1 MSGGVSRVS
10 GGSYARVS
18 SALTNPQTQ
27 RVDAVASPFFLS
39 PKVQIATFDSGTG
52 FQISG
57 IKSKEAEL
65 KKLGQELWDL
75 LNEHLGLEGRITTFD
90 LVSGRIVFYP
100 VGQLDP
106 QTLEPIQGA
115 TLKTIF
121 IPELLK
127 THLLPDQ
134 AKSIQ
139 QSADSFLNRIDNL
152 AKIQTPRVAFQI
164 GPNRFGTTTQKMFD
178 QLSGNCKALDPY
190 LTLDVKK
197 KPEQQVDQV
206 INLLRLLNPPIN
218 ITGETIKNAKRNYA
232 LEYSW
237 QTEAPNVGKIL
248 AFLDVDLDQL
258 SLNLQEASVKEV
270 SFFSLSKVKQKQQ
283 KNGAIQRFIA
293 ECKGYRND
301 QNSLSAFYE
310 FFKSGQFPY
319 IPPTGIFS
327 RMGGKEEFSTDKEMD
342 CHAKLYGANLSTPIA
357 SWMKACISRGL
368 RVQILEKCDEDV
380 LPKARALVDGI
391 TTEVEGYKKDLL
403 TKTEEDC
410 GRALKVLLDKEVNGT
425 KIHDLSGMEIAKEVI
440 GRRRSDS
447 YHIGDNYLNFVRYFL
462 SLSVLKYRKV
472 LSDLTQKDIYEYL
485 KAFFNSSDARLKE
498 VRAEQTSTNSNN
510 AVFPFK
516 GKRFDLELKKIALDI
531 FKLSQS
537 LKIDDIPDELQAR
550 WFEEFQQEGVQE
562 DFTNFIQPKT
572 ERFVKVKAFT
582 ATLQDIR
589 EQEKDFIATKLE
601 KVYREGFPAFN
612 EGQVHHIQREYTS
625 RKQRVD
631 QILEEKKRSLNE
643 TLPKAS
649 NESEKSEIGELLSRI
664 NDNKEKKVMEY
675 AQMSFDLKEDEIEA
689 FVDDCLGSKSTSSY
703 PLV

>member
-1 MSGGVSRVS
+1 MNGDVGRVS
-10 GGSYARVS
+10 GESQARAS
-18 SALTNPQTQ
+18 SASTTPQAQ

-52 FQISG
+52 FQIPG
-57 IKSKEAEL
+57 IKSKEAKL
-65 KKLGQELWDL
+65 KNLGQNLWDL

-100 VGQLDP
+100 VGQLDSK
-106 QTLEPIQGA
+106 TLEPIPGA

-139 QSADSFLNRIDNL
+139 QSADSFLKEIDEL

-190 LTLDVKK
+190 LTLDEKK
-197 KPEQQVDQV
+197 KPEEQVDQV
-206 INLLRLLNPPIN
+206 IDLLTLLNPPIN

-237 QTEAPNVGKIL
+237 QPEAPNVGKIL

-270 SFFSLSKVKQKQQ
+270 SFFSLSKDKQKQQ
-283 KNGAIQRFIA
+283 KSGAIQRFIA

-327 RMGGKEEFSTDKEMD
+327 RMGGNEEFSTDKEMD

-357 SWMKACISRGL
+357 SWMKACISQGL
-368 RVQILEKCDEDV
+368 RKKILQNCSEPC
-380 LPKARALVDGI
+380 LQKARELMDGI
-391 TTEVEGYKKDLL
+391 TTEVEGYKRDLL

-440 GRRRSDS
+440 GDRRSYS
-447 YHIGDNYLNFVRYFL
+447 YHRGHNYLDFVRYFL
-462 SLSVLKYRKV
+462 SLSVLESRKV
-472 LSDLTQKDIYEYL
+472 LSDLTQKDIYKYL

-498 VRAEQTSTNSNN
+498 VRAEQTTKNSNN

-531 FKLSQS
+531 FKRTHSPN
-537 LKIDDIPDELQAR
+537 IDDIPDELLAR
-550 WFEEFQQEGVQE
+550 WFEEYQQEGVQE
-562 DFTNFIQPKT
+562 DFTNFIQPKK

-582 ATLQDIR
+582 DKLKDV
-589 EQEKDFIATKLE
+589 EQEEKDFIATKLE
-601 KVYREGFPAFN
+601 KEYRERFPEFN
-612 EGQVHHIQREYTS
+612 EGQVNHIKKEYTL

-631 QILEEKKRSLNE
+631 QILCEKERSLNE

-649 NESEKSEIGELLSRI
+649 NESERSEIGELLSRI
-664 NDNKEKKVMEY
+664 NDNRDKKVMEY
-675 AQMSFDLKEDEIEA
+675 AQMSFDLNKEEIKA
-689 FVDDCLGSKSTSSY
+689 FVDDCLGSKST
-703 PLV
+703 

>member
-1 MSGGVSRVS
+1 MSGDVSRVS
-10 GGSYARVS
+10 GGSQARLS
-18 SALTNPQTQ
+18 STSINPQAQ

-52 FQISG
+52 FQIPG

-65 KKLGQELWDL
+65 KNLGQNLWDL

-90 LVSGRIVFYP
+90 LVSGRIVYYP
-100 VGQLDP
+100 VDQLDP
-106 QTLEPIQGA
+106 QTLEPIHGA

-127 THLLPDQ
+127 THLSPDQ

-190 LTLDVKK
+190 LTLDEKK
-197 KPEQQVDQV
+197 KPEEQVDQV
-206 INLLRLLNPPIN
+206 IDLLKLLDPSLK
-218 ITGETIKNAKRNYA
+218 ITGEKIKNAKRNYA

-237 QTEAPNVGKIL
+237 QPKAQNVGKIL

-258 SLNLQEASVKEV
+258 GSKLQEASVKEV

-283 KNGAIQRFIA
+283 KSDAIQSFIA

-301 QNSLSAFYE
+301 QKSLSAFYE
-310 FFKSGQFPY
+310 FFKSRQFPY

-327 RMGGKEEFSTDKEMD
+327 RMGGNEEFSTDKEMD

-357 SWMKACISRGL
+357 SWMKACISQGL
-368 RVQILEKCDEDV
+368 RIKILENCSEPC
-380 LPKARALVDGI
+380 LQKARDLMDGI

-403 TKTEEDC
+403 TKTKAEC
-410 GRALKVLLDKEVNGT
+410 RGALNDLLDKQVDST

-440 GRRRSDS
+440 GDRRSDS
-447 YHIGDNYLNFVRYFL
+447 YHIGDNYLDFVRYFL
-462 SLSVLKYRKV
+462 SLSVLKSRKV
-472 LSDLTQKDIYEYL
+472 LSDLTPKDIYEYL
-485 KAFFNSSDARLKE
+485 KALFRTSDAKTTE
-498 VRAEQTSTNSNN
+498 VRLEQTTKNSNN

-531 FKLSQS
+531 FKTSQP
-537 LKIDDIPDELQAR
+537 IDIGDIPDELQAR
-550 WFEEFQQEGVQE
+550 WFEEFQQQGVQE
-562 DFTNFIQPKT
+562 DFNHFIQSKK
-572 ERFVKVKAFT
+572 ERFGNVKAFT
-582 ATLQDIR
+582 ATLEDIG

-601 KVYREGFPAFN
+601 KVYREGFPRFN
-612 EGQVHHIQREYTS
+612 EGQVHRIKKEYTS

-631 QILEEKKRSLNE
+631 QILEEKKRSLE
-643 TLPKAS
+643 EKLSKAS
-649 NESEKSEIGELLSRI
+649 TESESSEISERLSRI
-664 NDNKEKKVMEY
+664 NDDREKKVMEY
-675 AQMSFDLKEDEIEA
+675 AQMSFDLNEEEIEA
-689 FVDDCLGSKSTSSY
+689 FVDDCLGSKST
-703 PLV
+703 